1 MTSIGID
8 MVEIGRI
15 ESAVTQWGDRFLRRI
30 YTQAELDSYHGR
42 ISSLASRFAGKEAVM
57 KVLGTG
63 ARGIGWREIEILSD
77 THGKPCV
84 NLYGKAKETADNL
97 KLDQFSISLSDTR
110 QYAIAVAI
118 GA

>member
-1 MTSIGID
+1 MASIGID

-42 ISSLASRFAGKEAVM
+42 TSSLASRFAGKEAVM
-57 KVLGTG
+57 KALGTG
-63 ARGIGWREIEILSD
+63 ARGVGWREIEILSD

-84 NLYGKAKETADNL
+84 NLYGKAKKRADEL
-97 KLDQFSISLSDTR
+97 KLGELSVSLSDTR
-110 QYAIAVAI
+110 QYAIAVAM
-118 GA
+118 AA